1 LSEEIAT
8 RKRFSLGFLFRTE
21 DWWTIWLGTL
31 LLVLSATGVIKTV
44 PRLKGWTNTITDALP
59 TDLIPGLLALGVFLA
74 AICGIAYG
82 VIKRSGRE
90 AGRFLLGYPVVF
102 LLAVLA
108 YVGGNQATMKHYG
121 VNDVIWALAL
131 GLIISNVFG
140 KPKWLVPALQTELFI
155 KTGLVVMGAELL
167 FNRILVLGGYGLGVA
182 WLGCPL
188 VLILMY
194 QYGIRVLK
202 MKDKSL
208 VATIAACTSVCGVS
222 AAVAT
227 GAATKAKKEEISM
240 AISISL
246 IFTVVMMILEP
257 LLIKWLGLSDA
268 VGGAWIGGTV
278 DSTGAVVV
286 AGAMVSEL
294 ATEVAA
300 VIKMLQNLLIGIVA
314 FVFALVFVA
323 QEGVEVGAGEFAGAR
338 PRISEIW
345 RRMPKFVL
353 GFVLSSLVFSFILIP
368 WIGQEKVDGIVNVT
382 KNLKNW
388 LFTLAFVSIG
398 LDSRFSDMA
407 KMCRGGKPVV
417 LYVVGQTMNMVVTL
431 ILALIFFG
439 GYFFPVSF

>member
-1 LSEEIAT
+1 MSEDIAT
-8 RKRFSLGFLFRTE
+8 KKRFSLGFLFRTE

-31 LLVLSATGVIKTV
+31 LLVLAGTGVIKTV

-59 TDLIPGLLALGVFLA
+59 MNIVPGLIALGAFLA
-74 AICGIAYG
+74 VICAVAYG

-108 YVGGNQATMKHYG
+108 YVGGNQAAMKHYG
-121 VNDVIWALAL
+121 VSDVIWALVL
-131 GLIISNVFG
+131 GLVISNVFG

-167 FNRILVLGGYGLGVA
+167 FDRILVLGGYGLGVA

-188 VLILMY
+188 VLFLMY
-194 QYGIRVLK
+194 QYGVRWLK

-257 LLIKWLGLSDA
+257 LLIKWLRLSDV

-300 VIKMLQNLLIGIVA
+300 VIKMLQNLLIGIVS
-314 FVFALVFVA
+314 FIFALVFVA
-323 QEGVEVGAGEFAGAR
+323 QEGTEEAAVGAGQGRA
-338 PRISEIW
+338 RISEIW

-353 GFVLSSLVFSFILIP
+353 GFVLSSLVFSFVLIP
-368 WIGQEKVDGIVNVT
+368 WLGQERVDGIVNVT

-417 LYVVGQTMNMVVTL
+417 LYVVGQTMNMIVTL
-431 ILALIFFG
+431 VLALIFFG
-439 GYFFPVSF
+439 GYFFPVVI